1 MAQNKNLTGK
11 VAIVTGSSRGIGA
24 AIALKLASH
33 GADVVIN
40 YHSSAEAAE
49 SVAAKARDEH
59 GVRSLSVKADVSS
72 QDGLARLFETAKKEL
87 GKVDIVMS
95 NSGIEHFG
103 SLEEVKGEEIDK
115 IFAVNVKAQ
124 YFVAQQAH
132 KYLEKGGRL
141 ILMSSVS
148 AVMGTPRHAIYSA
161 SKAAVT
167 GMVKCLA
174 RDFGP
179 RNITVN
185 AVAPGGVKSDM
196 YAVAAKEYIP
206 GGDQMTIEEID
217 ARISGSSPLGR
228 VGLPEDVAGVVALLS
243 SPEAQWLTG
252 QTIHVSGGAHMAT
265 S

>member
-1 MAQNKNLTGK
+1 M
-11 VAIVTGSSRGIGA
+11 
-24 AIALKLASH
+24 KLASH

-103 SLEEVKGEEIDK
+103 SLEEVRGEEIDK

-148 AVMGTPRHAIYSA
+148 AVMVLFQFFLLFR
-161 SKAAVT
+161 AVSLT
-167 GMVKCLA
+167 C
-174 RDFGP
+174 R
-179 RNITVN
+179 
-185 AVAPGGVKSDM
+185 
-196 YAVAAKEYIP
+196 
-206 GGDQMTIEEID
+206 
-217 ARISGSSPLGR
+217 R
-228 VGLPEDVAGVVALLS
+228 VLRAMQS
-243 SPEAQWLTG
+243 T
-252 QTIHVSGGAHMAT
+252 AHLKRQSQAW
-265 S
+265 